1 MDRANK
7 HDLKTK
13 GFLEASI
20 RWTEKVDQA
29 CFILDLRSVEE
40 KERGCV
46 CVCVCECVCV
56 CV

>member
-46 CVCVCECVCV
+46 CVCG
-56 CV
+56 